1 MKEKKKWAEVIGS
14 TDSRLN
20 FFSGSKL
27 LLVHKDIVLIQVETK
42 EEQFFLSQTYDLDYQ
57 ETCQKCWN
65 EKKHLVV
72 ITAFQSKIFLFSSF
86 SERENLTEEK
96 ALFLFK
102 DEESLKRNLAKIL
115 TTKNVI
121 KI

>member
-1 MKEKKKWAEVIGS
+1 M
-14 TDSRLN
+14 
-20 FFSGSKL
+20 
-27 LLVHKDIVLIQVETK
+27 
-42 EEQFFLSQTYDLDYQ
+42 
-57 ETCQKCWN
+57 
-65 EKKHLVV
+65 

>member
-57 ETCQKCWN
+57 ETCQKC
-65 EKKHLVV
+65 
-72 ITAFQSKIFLFSSF
+72 
-86 SERENLTEEK
+86 
-96 ALFLFK
+96 
-102 DEESLKRNLAKIL
+102 
-115 TTKNVI
+115 
-121 KI
+121 